1 MQLQQDIEQKK
12 HIFEM
17 EMLAADQNVK
27 PAVQN
32 KEDTLWLML
41 L

>member
-17 EMLAADQNVK
+17 ERLAADQNAK
-27 PAVQN
+27 CAVQN
-32 KEDTLWLML
+32 KEDTLWLL
-41 L
+41 LL